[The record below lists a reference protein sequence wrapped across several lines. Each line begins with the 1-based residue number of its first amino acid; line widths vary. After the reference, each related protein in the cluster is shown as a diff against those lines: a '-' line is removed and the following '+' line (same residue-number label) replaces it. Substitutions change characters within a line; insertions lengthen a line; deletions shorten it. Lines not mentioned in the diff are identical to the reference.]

1 MRRDKQ
7 EAQSQFNRR
16 TFMLG
21 AGGVAVFTGI
31 ATQLYNL
38 QILNEDQ
45 YRVLSDNNQFSF
57 RIQLPTRGRILDR
70 FGETVAENRDSYRI
84 YIIREQAGD
93 PVIALNRL
101 AEFMPIGEARGERVL
116 RELARTPR
124 FQPVTVAEG
133 VDWETFSRVN
143 LHLPELPGV
152 MPDVGEVRTYPM
164 PAAFAHVAGYVQSA
178 PPEIAGDDPLLRHP
192 AFRVGRTGVEIAR
205 DEELRGT
212 AGSLK
217 VEVNAFG
224 RVIRELPDQSRPA
237 EPGRDITLTIDAAI
251 QRYATERLGSESASA
266 VALDVRTGEII
277 ALASTPSFDPNLFV
291 LGIPSR
297 EFRELNDNPY
307 RPLFNKAVN
316 GLYAPASTVKGMISL
331 AALRH
336 GVMRPGERVSC
347 RGSVRLGDRTF
358 HCWRREGHGAVNMH
372 DAIKVSCDTYFYEVA
387 SRLGIERIR
396 ETALELG
403 MGQLFDIG
411 IPMLSQAGGLFPSP
425 QWKRARTG
433 QGWSMGDTYNVG
445 IGQGAVLSSP
455 LQLAVMTAR
464 MATGRA
470 VEPTLYA
477 RAQVPEFAR
486 LDYDAAHIEAVHNAH
501 VGVVHEPGG
510 TSYWSLGGL
519 GVEGV
524 RMAGKTGT
532 SQVYS
537 ISAEERAR
545 GVRSQ
550 DDLPWRL
557 RNHGLFICY
566 APAEE
571 PRYAVALVVEH
582 GGGGARSAAQPA
594 RDILREI
601 VLRDPAGRSGLIAA
615 RHAPIQLAQGSL

>member
-7 EAQSQFNRR
+7 EAQAQFNRR
-16 TFMLG
+16 TFMAG
-21 AGGVAVFTGI
+21 AAGVGI
-31 ATQLYNL
+31 FAGIGAQLYNL
-38 QILNEDQ
+38 QILQEDE

-70 FGETVAENRDSYRI
+70 FGETIAENRDSYRI
-84 YIIREQAGD
+84 YLIREQAGD
-93 PVIALNRL
+93 PITALDRL
-101 AEFMPIGEARGERVL
+101 ARFMPIGEARRERIL
-116 RELARTPR
+116 RDLARTPR

-205 DEELRGT
+205 DEELRGA

-237 EPGRDITLTIDAAI
+237 QQGRDVTLTIDSEV
-251 QRYATERLGSESASA
+251 QRYATERLGTESASA
-266 VALDVRTGEII
+266 VGMDVVTGEIVVM
-277 ALASTPSFDPNLFV
+277 ASTPSFDPNLFV

-297 EFRELNDNPY
+297 EFRDLNENPY
-307 RPLFNKAVN
+307 RPLFNKSVN
-316 GLYAPASTVKGMISL
+316 GLYAPASTIKGAISL
-331 AALRH
+331 AALKH

-347 RGSVRLGDRTF
+347 RGSVQLGNRRF

-372 DAIKVSCDTYFYEVA
+372 DAIKVSCDVYFYEA
-387 SRLGIERIR
+387 AARLGIERIR
-396 ETALELG
+396 EAAVELG

-433 QGWSMGDTYNVG
+433 QSWTMGDTYNVG
-445 IGQGAVLSSP
+445 IGQGAVLASP

-470 VEPTLYA
+470 VEPTLYP
-477 RAQVPEFAR
+477 RTELPEFP
-486 LDYDAAHIEAVHNAH
+486 LMSFDHAHIEAVHNAH

-519 GVEGV
+519 GVDGV

-566 APAEE
+566 APAEQ

-582 GGGGARSAAQPA
+582 GGGGARAAAQPA
-594 RDILREI
+594 RDILRELI
-601 VLRDPAGRSGLIAA
+601 VKDPAGRNGLIAA
-615 RHAPIQLAQGSL
+615 RHVPFNLAQGG

>member
-7 EAQSQFNRR
+7 EAQAQFNRR
-16 TFMLG
+16 TFMAG
-21 AGGVAVFTGI
+21 AAGVGAFAAIG
-31 ATQLYNL
+31 AQLYNL
-38 QILNEDQ
+38 QILQEDE

-70 FGETVAENRDSYRI
+70 FGETIAENRDSYRI
-84 YIIREQAGD
+84 YLIREQAGD
-93 PVIALNRL
+93 PVLALDRL
-101 AEFMPIGEARGERVL
+101 SRFMPLGEARRERIL
-116 RELARTPR
+116 RDLARTPR

-205 DEELRGT
+205 DAELRGA

-237 EPGRDITLTIDAAI
+237 EPGRDIALTIDAEV
-251 QRYATERLGSESASA
+251 QRFATERLGTESASA
-266 VALDVRTGEII
+266 VGLDVQTGEIVVM
-277 ALASTPSFDPNLFV
+277 ASTPSFDPNLFV

-297 EFRELNDNPY
+297 EFRDLNENPY

-336 GVMRPGERVSC
+336 NVMRPGERVSC
-347 RGSVRLGDRTF
+347 RGSVQLGNRRF

-372 DAIKVSCDTYFYEVA
+372 DAIKVSCDVYFYEAA

-403 MGQLFDIG
+403 FGTLFDVG

-445 IGQGAVLSSP
+445 IGQGAVLASP

-470 VEPTLYA
+470 VEPTVYP
-477 RAQVPEFAR
+477 RTGPVDFPR
-486 LDYDAAHIEAVHNAH
+486 LNFDEAHIQAVHNAH

-566 APAEE
+566 APAEA
-571 PRYAVALVVEH
+571 PRYAVAVVVEH
-582 GGGGARSAAQPA
+582 GGGGARAAAQPA
-594 RDILREI
+594 RDILRELI
-601 VLRDPAGRSGLIAA
+601 LRDPSGRPGIIAA
-615 RHAPIQLAQGSL
+615 RHDPINLAQGG

>member
-7 EAQSQFNRR
+7 EAQAQFNRR
-16 TFMLG
+16 TFMAG
-21 AGGVAVFTGI
+21 AAGVGAFAAIG
-31 ATQLYNL
+31 AQLYNL
-38 QILNEDQ
+38 QILQEDE

-70 FGETVAENRDSYRI
+70 FGETIAENRDSYRI
-84 YIIREQAGD
+84 YLIREQAGD
-93 PVIALNRL
+93 PVLALDRL
-101 AEFMPIGEARGERVL
+101 SRFMPLGEVRRERIL
-116 RELARTPR
+116 RDLARTPR

-205 DEELRGT
+205 DVELRGA

-237 EPGRDITLTIDAAI
+237 EPGRDIALTIDAEV
-251 QRYATERLGSESASA
+251 QRFATERLGTESASA
-266 VALDVRTGEII
+266 VGLDVQTGEIVV
-277 ALASTPSFDPNLFV
+277 LASTPSFDPNLFV

-297 EFRELNDNPY
+297 EFRDLNENPY

-336 GVMRPGERVSC
+336 NVMRPGERVSC
-347 RGSVRLGDRTF
+347 RGSVQLGNRRF

-372 DAIKVSCDTYFYEVA
+372 DAIKVSCDVYFYEAA

-403 MGQLFDIG
+403 FGELFDIG

-445 IGQGAVLSSP
+445 IGQGAVLASP

-470 VEPTLYA
+470 VEPTVYP
-477 RAQVPEFAR
+477 RTGPVDFPR
-486 LDYDAAHIEAVHNAH
+486 LNFDEAHIQAVHNAH

-566 APAEE
+566 APAEA
-571 PRYAVALVVEH
+571 PRYAVAVVVEH
-582 GGGGARSAAQPA
+582 GGGGARAAAQPA
-594 RDILREI
+594 RDILRELI
-601 VLRDPAGRSGLIAA
+601 LRDPSGRPGIVAA
-615 RHAPIQLAQGSL
+615 RHQPIHLAQGG

>member
-7 EAQSQFNRR
+7 EAQAQFNRR
-16 TFMLG
+16 TVMTG
-21 AGGVAVFTGI
+21 AVGVGVFAGI
-31 ATQLYNL
+31 GAQLYNL
-38 QILNEDQ
+38 QILREDE

-84 YIIREQAGD
+84 YLVREQAGD
-93 PVIALNRL
+93 PALTLDRL
-101 AEFMPIGEARGERVL
+101 SQFMAISDARRERIL
-116 RELARTPR
+116 RDLARTPR

-143 LHLPELPGV
+143 LHLPQLPGV

-164 PAAFAHVAGYVQSA
+164 PAAFAHIAGYVQSA

-192 AFRVGRTGVEIAR
+192 AFRVGRSGVEIAR
-205 DEELRGT
+205 DRELRGS

-224 RVIRELPDQSRPA
+224 RVIRELPEQSRPA
-237 EPGRDITLTIDAAI
+237 EPGQDIALTLDSEV
-251 QRYATERLGSESASA
+251 QRFATERLGTQSASA
-266 VALDVRTGEII
+266 VGIDVQTGEIVTMV
-277 ALASTPSFDPNLFV
+277 STPSFDPNLFV
-291 LGIPSR
+291 LGIATR
-297 EFRELNDNPY
+297 EFSDLNENPL
-307 RPLFNKAVN
+307 RPLFNKATN
-316 GLYAPASTVKGMISL
+316 GLYAPASTVKGVMSL

-336 GVMRPGERVSC
+336 GVMRPDERVTC
-347 RGSVRLGDRTF
+347 RGSVQLGNRRF
-358 HCWRREGHGAVNMH
+358 HCWRREGHGPVAMH
-372 DAIKVSCDTYFYEVA
+372 DAIKVSCDVYFYEIA

-403 MGQLFDIG
+403 MGQLFDVG

-445 IGQGAVLSSP
+445 IGQGAVLASP
-455 LQLAVMTAR
+455 LHLAVMTAR

-470 VEPTLYA
+470 VEPTLYP
-477 RAQVPEFAR
+477 RSTPHEFPR
-486 LDYDAAHIEAVHNAH
+486 MDFDEAHIQAVHNAH

-537 ISAEERAR
+537 ISAEERAS
-545 GVRSQ
+545 GVRDQ

-566 APAEE
+566 APAEA
-571 PRYAVALVVEH
+571 PRYAVSVVVEH
-582 GGGGARSAAQPA
+582 GGGGSSSAAQPG
-594 RDILREI
+594 RDILREL
-601 VLRDPAGRSGLIAA
+601 VLRDPAGRSGIVDA
-615 RHAPIQLAQGSL
+615 RHAPINLAQGG

>member
-7 EAQSQFNRR
+7 EAQAQFNRR
-16 TFMLG
+16 TFMAG
-21 AGGVAVFTGI
+21 AVGI
-31 ATQLYNL
+31 GAFAGIGAQLYNL
-38 QILNEDQ
+38 QILREDE

-70 FGETVAENRDSYRI
+70 FGETIAENRDSYRI
-84 YIIREQAGD
+84 YLIREQAGD
-93 PVIALNRL
+93 PVLALDRL
-101 AEFMPIGEARGERVL
+101 ARFMPIGEARRERVL
-116 RELARTPR
+116 RDLARTPR
-124 FQPVTVAEG
+124 FQPVTIAEG

-164 PAAFAHVAGYVQSA
+164 PAAFAHIAGYVQSA

-192 AFRVGRTGVEIAR
+192 AFRVGRSGVEIAR
-205 DEELRGT
+205 DAELRGS

-224 RVIRELPDQSRPA
+224 RVIRELPEQSRPA
-237 EPGRDITLTIDAAI
+237 EPGRDVALTIDSEV
-251 QRYATERLGSESASA
+251 QRFATERLGTESASV
-266 VALDVRTGEII
+266 VALDVHTGEVVVM
-277 ALASTPSFDPNLFV
+277 ASTPSFDPNLFV
-291 LGIPSR
+291 LGIPTR
-297 EFRELNDNPY
+297 EFRDLNENPL
-307 RPLFNKAVN
+307 RPLFNKALN
-316 GLYAPASTVKGMISL
+316 GLYAPASTIKGVMSL

-336 GVMRPGERVSC
+336 GVMRPGERVTC
-347 RGSVRLGDRTF
+347 RGSVQLGNRRF
-358 HCWRREGHGAVNMH
+358 HCWRREGHGPVDMH
-372 DAIKVSCDTYFYEVA
+372 EAIKVSCDTYFYEVA

-403 MGQLFDIG
+403 FGQLFDVG
-411 IPMLSQAGGLFPSP
+411 VPMLSQAGGLFPSP

-445 IGQGAVLSSP
+445 IGQGAILSSP

-470 VEPTLYA
+470 IEPTLYP
-477 RAQVPEFAR
+477 RQGPVEFPR
-486 LDYDAAHIEAVHNAH
+486 LDFEDAHIQAVHNAH
-501 VGVVHEPGG
+501 VGVIHEPGG

-519 GVEGV
+519 GIEGV

-537 ISAEERAR
+537 ISTEERAR

-594 RDILREI
+594 RDILRELI
-601 VLRDPAGRSGLIAA
+601 LRDPAGRSGIVAA
-615 RHAPIQLAQGSL
+615 RQAPFDLAQGG

>member
-7 EAQSQFNRR
+7 EAQAQFNRR
-16 TFMLG
+16 TFMVG
-21 AGGVAVFTGI
+21 AGGVGAFAGI
-31 ATQLYNL
+31 GAQLYTL
-38 QILNEDQ
+38 QILQEDE

-70 FGETVAENRDSYRI
+70 FGETIAENRDSYRI
-84 YIIREQAGD
+84 YLIREQAGD
-93 PVIALNRL
+93 PALALDRL
-101 AEFMPIGEARGERVL
+101 SRYMHIGEARRERVL
-116 RELARTPR
+116 RDLARTPR
-124 FQPVTVAEG
+124 FQPVTIAEG

-192 AFRVGRTGVEIAR
+192 AFRVGRSGVEIAR
-205 DEELRGT
+205 DTELRGS

-224 RVIRELPDQSRPA
+224 RVIRELPDQSRLA
-237 EPGRDITLTIDAAI
+237 QPGRDVTLTIDSEV
-251 QRYATERLGSESASA
+251 QRFATERLGTESAS
-266 VALDVRTGEII
+266 VVGLDVQTGEIVVM
-277 ALASTPSFDPNLFV
+277 ASTPSFDPNLFV

-297 EFRELNDNPY
+297 EFRDLNENPY
-307 RPLFNKAVN
+307 RPLFNKAIN
-316 GLYAPASTVKGMISL
+316 GLYAPASTVKGVISL

-336 GVMRPGERVSC
+336 GVMRPGERVTC
-347 RGSVRLGDRTF
+347 RGSVQLGNRRF
-358 HCWRREGHGAVNMH
+358 HCWRREGHGPVNMH

-403 MGQLFDIG
+403 FGQLFDVG

-445 IGQGAVLSSP
+445 IGQGAVLASP

-470 VEPTLYA
+470 VEPTLYP
-477 RAQVPEFAR
+477 RRGPAQFAR
-486 LDYDAAHIEAVHNAH
+486 LDFDDAHIEAVHNAH

-566 APAEE
+566 APAEA

-594 RDILREI
+594 RDILRELI
-601 VLRDPAGRSGLIAA
+601 LRDPAGRSGIVAA
-615 RHAPIQLAQGSL
+615 RHEPINLAQGG

>member
-7 EAQSQFNRR
+7 EAQAQFNRR
-16 TFMLG
+16 TFMAG
-21 AGGVAVFTGI
+21 AGGAAAFAGI
-31 ATQLYNL
+31 GTQLYNL
-38 QILNEDQ
+38 QILQEDE

-70 FGETVAENRDSYRI
+70 FGETLAENRDSYRI
-84 YIIREQAGD
+84 YLIREQAGD
-93 PVIALNRL
+93 PVLALDRL
-101 AEFMPIGEARGERVL
+101 SQFMHIGEARRERVL
-116 RELARTPR
+116 RDLARTPR
-124 FQPVTVAEG
+124 FQPVTIAEG
-133 VDWETFSRVN
+133 VDWETFSKVN

-192 AFRVGRTGVEIAR
+192 AFRVGRSGVEIAR
-205 DEELRGT
+205 DAELRGA

-237 EPGRDITLTIDAAI
+237 EPGRDVTLTIDSEV
-251 QRYATERLGSESASA
+251 QRFATERLGTQSAS
-266 VALDVRTGEII
+266 VVGLDVHTGEIVVM
-277 ALASTPSFDPNLFV
+277 ASTPSFDPNLFV
-291 LGIPSR
+291 LGIPTR
-297 EFRELNDNPY
+297 EFSDLNENPL
-307 RPLFNKAVN
+307 RPLFNKATN
-316 GLYAPASTVKGMISL
+316 GLYAPASTIKGVISL

-336 GVMRPGERVSC
+336 GVMRPGERVTC
-347 RGSVRLGDRTF
+347 RGSVQLGNRRF
-358 HCWRREGHGAVNMH
+358 HCWRREGHGPVNMH

-403 MGQLFDIG
+403 FGQLFEVG

-445 IGQGAVLSSP
+445 IGQGAVLASP

-470 VEPTLYA
+470 VEPTLYP
-477 RAQVPEFAR
+477 RGGPVQFPR
-486 LDYDAAHIEAVHNAH
+486 LDFDDAHIEAVHNAH
-501 VGVVHEPGG
+501 VGVIHEPGG

-537 ISAEERAR
+537 ISTEERAR

-566 APAEE
+566 APAEA

-594 RDILREI
+594 RDILRELI
-601 VLRDPAGRSGLIAA
+601 LKDPAGRSGVVAA
-615 RHAPIQLAQGSL
+615 RHAPINLAQGG

>member
-1 MRRDKQ
+1 V
-7 EAQSQFNRR
+7 
-16 TFMLG
+16 G
-21 AGGVAVFTGI
+21 AGGVGVFAGI
-31 ATQLYNL
+31 GAQLYNL
-38 QILNEDQ
+38 QILREDE

-70 FGETVAENRDSYRI
+70 FGETIAENRDSYRI
-84 YIIREQAGD
+84 YLIREQAGD
-93 PVIALNRL
+93 PVLALDRL
-101 AEFMPIGEARGERVL
+101 ARFMPIGEARRERVL
-116 RELARTPR
+116 RDLARTPR
-124 FQPVTVAEG
+124 FQPVTIAEG

-164 PAAFAHVAGYVQSA
+164 PAAFAHIAGYVQSA

-205 DEELRGT
+205 DVELRGA

-237 EPGRDITLTIDAAI
+237 EPGRDIALTVDAEV
-251 QRYATERLGSESASA
+251 QRFATERLGTESASA
-266 VALDVRTGEII
+266 VAVDVQTGEVVVM
-277 ALASTPSFDPNLFV
+277 ASTPSFDPNLFV
-291 LGIPSR
+291 LGIPTR
-297 EFRELNDNPY
+297 EFRDLNENPY
-307 RPLFNKAVN
+307 RPLFNKAIN
-316 GLYAPASTVKGMISL
+316 GLYAPASTVKGVISL
-331 AALRH
+331 AALKH
-336 GVMRPGERVSC
+336 GVMQPGERVTC
-347 RGSVRLGDRTF
+347 RGSVQLGNRRF
-358 HCWRREGHGAVNMH
+358 HCWRREGHGPVNMH

-396 ETALELG
+396 EAALE
-403 MGQLFDIG
+403 MGFSQLFDVG

-445 IGQGAVLSSP
+445 IGQGAVLASP
-455 LQLAVMTAR
+455 LQLAIMTAR

-470 VEPTLYA
+470 VEPTLYP
-477 RAQVPEFAR
+477 RSGPVDFPR
-486 LDYDAAHIEAVHNAH
+486 LSFDEEHIAAVHNAH

-519 GVEGV
+519 GIEGV

-537 ISAEERAR
+537 ISTEERAR
-545 GVRSQ
+545 GVRDQ

-566 APAEE
+566 APAEA
-571 PRYAVALVVEH
+571 PRYAVAVVVEH
-582 GGGGARSAAQPA
+582 GGGGARSAAQPG
-594 RDILREI
+594 RDILRELI
-601 VLRDPAGRSGLIAA
+601 LRDPAGRPGVVAA
-615 RHAPIQLAQGSL
+615 RHAPINLAQEG

>member
-7 EAQSQFNRR
+7 EAQAQFNRR
-16 TFMLG
+16 TVMTG
-21 AGGVAVFTGI
+21 AVGVGVFAGI
-31 ATQLYNL
+31 GAQLYNL
-38 QILNEDQ
+38 QILREDEYQ
-45 YRVLSDNNQFSF
+45 VLSDNNQFSF

-84 YIIREQAGD
+84 YLVREQAGD
-93 PVIALNRL
+93 PALTLDRL
-101 AEFMPIGEARGERVL
+101 SQFMEISDARRERIL
-116 RELARTPR
+116 RDLARTPR

-164 PAAFAHVAGYVQSA
+164 PAAFAHIAGYVQSA

-192 AFRVGRTGVEIAR
+192 AFRVGRSGVEIAR
-205 DEELRGT
+205 DSELRGS

-224 RVIRELPDQSRPA
+224 RVIRELPEQSRPA
-237 EPGRDITLTIDAAI
+237 EPGQDIALTLDSEV
-251 QRYATERLGSESASA
+251 QRFATERLGTESASA
-266 VALDVRTGEII
+266 VGIDVHTGEIVTM
-277 ALASTPSFDPNLFV
+277 ASTPSFDPNLFV
-291 LGIPSR
+291 LGIPTR
-297 EFRELNDNPY
+297 EFSGLNENPL
-307 RPLFNKAVN
+307 RPLFNKATN
-316 GLYAPASTVKGMISL
+316 GLYAPASTVKGIMSL

-336 GVMRPGERVSC
+336 GIIRPNERVTC
-347 RGSVRLGDRTF
+347 RGSVQLGNRRF
-358 HCWRREGHGAVNMH
+358 HCWRREGHGPVNMH
-372 DAIKVSCDTYFYEVA
+372 DAIKVSCDIFFYEIA

-396 ETALELG
+396 ETALEMGL
-403 MGQLFDIG
+403 GQLFDIG

-433 QGWSMGDTYNVG
+433 EGWSMGDTYNVG
-445 IGQGAVLSSP
+445 IGQGAVLASP

-464 MATGRA
+464 MATGRV
-470 VEPTLYA
+470 VEPTLYP
-477 RAQVPEFAR
+477 RSTPHEFPR
-486 LDYDAAHIEAVHNAH
+486 MDFDEAHIQAVHNAH

-519 GVEGV
+519 GIEGV

-537 ISAEERAR
+537 ISAEERAS
-545 GVRSQ
+545 GVRDQ

-566 APAEE
+566 APAEA
-571 PRYAVALVVEH
+571 PRYAVAVVVEH
-582 GGGGARSAAQPA
+582 GGGGARSAAQPG
-594 RDILREI
+594 RDILREL
-601 VLRDPAGRSGLIAA
+601 VLRDPAGRSGIVAA
-615 RHAPIQLAQGSL
+615 RHAPINLAQGG

>member
-7 EAQSQFNRR
+7 EAQAQFNRR
-16 TFMLG
+16 TFMVG
-21 AGGVAVFTGI
+21 AGGVAVFAGI
-31 ATQLYNL
+31 GAQLYNL
-38 QILNEDQ
+38 QILQQDE
-45 YRVLSDNNQFSF
+45 YSVLSDNNQFSF

-70 FGETVAENRDSYRI
+70 FGETIAENRDSYRI
-84 YIIREQAGD
+84 YLIREQAGD
-93 PVIALNRL
+93 PVVALDRL
-101 AEFMPIGEARGERVL
+101 ARYMPIAEARRERVL
-116 RELARTPR
+116 RDLTRVPR

-164 PAAFAHVAGYVQSA
+164 PAAFAHIAGYVQSA

-192 AFRVGRTGVEIAR
+192 AFRVGRAGVEIAR
-205 DEELRGT
+205 DAELRGA

-224 RVIRELPDQSRPA
+224 RVIRELPDQSQPA
-237 EPGRDITLTIDAAI
+237 QPGQDVALTIDAEV
-251 QRYATERLGSESASA
+251 QRYATERLGTQSASVVA
-266 VALDVRTGEII
+266 VDVHTGEIVVM
-277 ALASTPSFDPNLFV
+277 ASTPSFDPNLFV

-297 EFRELNDNPY
+297 EFSDLNENPL
-307 RPLFNKAVN
+307 RPLFNKATN
-316 GLYAPASTVKGMISL
+316 GLYAPASTVKGLMSL

-336 GVMRPGERVSC
+336 NVVRENERVSC
-347 RGSVRLGDRTF
+347 RGSVQLGNRRF
-358 HCWRREGHGAVNMH
+358 HCWRPEGHGAVNMH
-372 DAIKVSCDTYFYEVA
+372 EAIKGSCDIYFYEVA

-396 ETALELG
+396 ETALEMGLG
-403 MGQLFDIG
+403 RLFDVG

-433 QGWSMGDTYNVG
+433 QSWTMGDTYNVG
-445 IGQGAVLSSP
+445 IGQGAVLASP

-470 VEPTLYA
+470 VEPTLYP
-477 RAQVPEFAR
+477 RTRTREFAP
-486 LDYDAAHIEAVHNAH
+486 LDFSEEHLLAVHNAH

-519 GVEGV
+519 GIEGV

-545 GVRSQ
+545 GVRDQ

-566 APAEE
+566 APAEA
-571 PRYAVALVVEH
+571 PRYALALVVEH
-582 GGGGARSAAQPA
+582 GGGGSRSAAQPA

-601 VLRDPAGRSGLIAA
+601 VLRDPAGRSGIIAA
-615 RHAPIQLAQGSL
+615 RHAPIQLAQES

>member
-7 EAQSQFNRR
+7 EAQAQFNRR
-16 TFMLG
+16 TFMVG
-21 AGGVAVFTGI
+21 AGGVGAFAGI
-31 ATQLYNL
+31 GAQLYTL
-38 QILNEDQ
+38 QILQEDE

-70 FGETVAENRDSYRI
+70 FGETIAENRDSYRI
-84 YIIREQAGD
+84 YLIREQAGD
-93 PVIALNRL
+93 PALALDRL
-101 AEFMPIGEARGERVL
+101 SQYMHIGEARRERVL
-116 RELARTPR
+116 RDLARTPR
-124 FQPVTVAEG
+124 FQPVTIAEG

-143 LHLPELPGV
+143 LHLPNLPGV

-164 PAAFAHVAGYVQSA
+164 PAAFAHIGGYVQSA

-192 AFRVGRTGVEIAR
+192 AFRVGRSGVEIAR
-205 DEELRGT
+205 DAELRGS

-237 EPGRDITLTIDAAI
+237 EPGRDVTLTIDSEV
-251 QRYATERLGSESASA
+251 QRFATERLGTQSAS
-266 VALDVRTGEII
+266 VVGLDVHTGEIVVM
-277 ALASTPSFDPNLFV
+277 ASTPSFDPNLFV

-297 EFRELNDNPY
+297 EFRDLNENPY

-316 GLYAPASTVKGMISL
+316 GLYAPASTIKGVISL

-336 GVMRPGERVSC
+336 GVMRPGERVTC
-347 RGSVRLGDRTF
+347 RGSVQLGNRRF
-358 HCWRREGHGAVNMH
+358 HCWRREGHGPVNMH

-403 MGQLFDIG
+403 FGQLFDVG

-445 IGQGAVLSSP
+445 IGQGAVLASP

-470 VEPTLYA
+470 VEPTLYP
-477 RAQVPEFAR
+477 RRGPAQFAR
-486 LDYDAAHIEAVHNAH
+486 LDFDDAHIEAVHNAH

-566 APAEE
+566 APAEA

-594 RDILREI
+594 RDILRELI
-601 VLRDPAGRSGLIAA
+601 LRDPAGRSGIVSA
-615 RHAPIQLAQGSL
+615 RHEPINLAQGG